1 MKRSL
6 IGAYRAPIAAQI
18 VALMVA
24 GLIAGQAINLLI
36 VLLMPAPRPALY
48 RMDEIAAALQGA
60 ALQPRFGRPLV
71 RQVASQP
78 PVDERS
84 ARPADRAR
92 RELASVLNLPE
103 SAVRLSMVGP
113 PAWTMV
119 VHAMGPPGG
128 GAHAMHHAMM
138 MGEGP
143 PPGQPG
149 GPSPEE
155 MGGAHPWAAPGQRPI
170 FGAFIAAARQP
181 AGSWVIVRPQ
191 PEPFPN
197 AWHQRL
203 ILWFLGCIV
212 VMAPAGYLFA
222 RRVTAPIADFAEAAE
237 RLGRDPKAPLIE
249 LRGPA
254 ELGAAVRAFNDMQ
267 VRLKRYVEDRTAMV
281 GAISHDLRT
290 PLTRIRFKMEGA
302 TDALRTSVIGDVEQ
316 MEAMITAVLA
326 FIRDASEP
334 RHRERLDLL
343 SLLECAVDDAALV
356 GLDASLADGAP
367 MIVNADAL
375 GLRRLFDN
383 LIDNAVKYGGCARV
397 SLAREGDEAEV
408 RIADAGPGMP
418 PSDLERAFEPFYRTE
433 PSRNRDSGGIG
444 LGLSVAR
451 SVARAHGGDVVLQPG
466 EPGLVAVVRLPLDLS
481 IDAQGGI
488 GAALRLPP
496 RR

>member
-1 MKRSL
+1 MRKGL
-6 IGAYRAPIAAQI
+6 AGAYRAPIAAQI

-24 GLIAGQAINLLI
+24 GLIAGQAVNLLI
-36 VLLMPAPRPALY
+36 VLLMPAQHPPLY
-48 RMDEIAAALQGA
+48 RMDEIAAAIEGTS
-60 ALQPRFGRPLV
+60 LQPRFGRPLI

-78 PVDERS
+78 PEDEGPG
-84 ARPADRAR
+84 RPADRAR

-103 SAVRLSMVGP
+103 SAVRLSMIGP

-119 VHAMGPPGG
+119 VHGMVPAAGGPHTY
-128 GAHAMHHAMM
+128 AHHAMM
-138 MGEGP
+138 MDNLPGEPVGGPLPDGTHPPGP
-143 PPGQPG
+143 PPDEPAG
-149 GPSPEE
+149 GR
-155 MGGAHPWAAPGQRPI
+155 PWATPGQRPI
-170 FGAFIAAARQP
+170 FGAFIAAAQQP
-181 AGSWVIVRPQ
+181 GGSWVVVRPQ

-203 ILWFLGCIV
+203 ILWFLGCIA
-212 VMAPAGYLFA
+212 VMAPAAYLFA
-222 RRVTAPIADFAEAAE
+222 RRVTAPIADFAEAAD

-302 TDALRTSVIGDVEQ
+302 SDALRTSVIGDVEQ

-356 GLDASLADGAP
+356 GLEASLVDGEP
-367 MIVNADAL
+367 MTVNADAL

-383 LIDNAVKYGGCARV
+383 LIDNAVKYGGRARV
-397 SLAREGDEAEV
+397 SLAREADEAVV
-408 RIADAGPGMP
+408 RIADEGPGLADA
-418 PSDLERAFEPFYRTE
+418 DLERAFEPFYRTE

-451 SVARAHGGDVVLQPG
+451 SVARAHGGDVVLQPA
-466 EPGLVAVVRLPLDLS
+466 ERGLVAVVRLPLDLTS
-481 IDAQGGI
+481 
-488 GAALRLPP
+488 GA
-496 RR
+496 